1 MDKVNRR
8 RFFGMFGAGAAVAA
22 PAAAAATTRFKAD
35 LQDATTREV
44 FNESTA
50 AYLRGGGTIPAED
63 ALRVA
68 FLRES
73 EVLMDCAYW
82 GSGREGP
89 HAGDQ
94 DRARRARAARPARHP
109 SDASS
114 VIPGWRAAAG
124 PASTAV
130 PPGSCW
136 PPRPAS
142 APATDARSW

>member
-8 RFFGMFGAGAAVAA
+8 RFFGLFGAGAAVAA
-22 PAAAAATTRFKAD
+22 PAAVAATARFKAD

-73 EVLMDCAYW
+73 EVLMDCGYW
-82 GSGREGP
+82 AGRKGQMQEIKTGL
-89 HAGDQ
+89 DVLEQ
-94 DRARRARAARPARHP
+94 LDRLGIRPMRRR
-109 SDASS
+109 
-114 VIPGWRAAAG
+114 
-124 PASTAV
+124 
-130 PPGSCW
+130 
-136 PPRPAS
+136 
-142 APATDARSW
+142 